1 MDALDALQLRD
12 QEINKALSLAN
23 DILNEDPKQD
33 PDTQVTLSDSDDM
46 DTLIGKQQIYFFL
59 QKSQL
64 LNSQIFYVE
73 GCNFFTNKK
82 LKIFTIASRF
92 FFFSTPKIRNFL
104 GLARQKREAKLFFYL
119 SLIKFIFFDSSVR
132 FVILATA
139 SFLVKF

>member
-33 PDTQVTLSDSDDM
+33 PDTQVTLNDSDDM

-73 GCNFFTNKK
+73 QCCWNNLCKTDANKI
-82 LKIFTIASRF
+82 LVII
-92 FFFSTPKIRNFL
+92 I
-104 GLARQKREAKLFFYL
+104 KRL
-119 SLIKFIFFDSSVR
+119 
-132 FVILATA
+132 
-139 SFLVKF
+139 